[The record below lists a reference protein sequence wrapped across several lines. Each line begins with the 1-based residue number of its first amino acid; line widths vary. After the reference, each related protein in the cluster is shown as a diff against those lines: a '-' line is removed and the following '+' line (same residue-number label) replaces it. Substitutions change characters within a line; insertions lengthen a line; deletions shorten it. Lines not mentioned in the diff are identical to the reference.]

1 MSVRLVCAALLVLTA
16 VSACKREDM
25 YTQRVIRPWDRDDTA
40 SNGSSMRP
48 PVPGT
53 LAREQPDAPVPPPRI
68 MDAALIEHGQ
78 QRYNIFCTPCH
89 ADSGDGEGMI
99 VQRGFPHPPSFHS
112 ERLRH
117 ARAQVFYDAITYG
130 HGVMYSYAAR
140 VPPPDRWAIAAYIRA
155 LQLSQAAPV
164 ASLSPE
170 ERAQLAPARPAEG
183 MR

>member
-1 MSVRLVCAALLVLTA
+1 MRLRAVLASMLGLLAL
-16 VSACKREDM
+16 SACKREDM

-40 SNGSSMRP
+40 ADSSSMRP

-53 LAREQPDAPVPPPRI
+53 LAREQPDAAVPPPRI
-68 MDAALIEHGQ
+68 IDAALVERGQ
-78 QRYNIFCTPCH
+78 ARYDIFCTPCH

-112 ERLRH
+112 DRLRH
-117 ARAQVFYDAITYG
+117 ARARVFYDAITYG
-130 HGVMYSYAAR
+130 HGAMYSYAAR

-170 ERAQLAPARPAEG
+170 DHAQLAQPQPAEG